1 MNTHTDP
8 PPSVSVIG
16 LGAMGSGIAHTFI
29 DAGCRVSVWN
39 RSRSKIDALT
49 AVGATGCDTPA
60 DALTANGHVVVCL
73 SDYATWSKVIEEHE
87 IQNQLAGKTIIQLT
101 GGTIDDV
108 REHEAFVKGNGG
120 RIADGAVMCFPQQL
134 GTDDASLLMS
144 GDQDVL
150 EECRP
155 LLSMLAPQWTNL
167 GEDIAKPAVLSRAL
181 TAGILT
187 SFIGF
192 LNGMAMCQ
200 KSGISLD
207 TYMEHTEIANSIVPK
222 EKRRLLEA
230 VRDGNTEQTQASI
243 NTWAGAHQTIYSV
256 AATLGTNLVV
266 QDAVKSVLQH
276 GQRMQL
282 GEYDL
287 AAIASVLATDIR

>member
-1 MNTHTDP
+1 MNMNTDT

-16 LGAMGSGIAHTFI
+16 LGAMGSGIARTFI

-39 RSRSKIDALT
+39 RSRGKVDALT
-49 AVGATGCDTPA
+49 ASGATGCDTPA
-60 DALTANGHVVVCL
+60 DAMRANRYVVVCV
-73 SDYATWSKVIEEHE
+73 SDYATWSGIVEEHGLR
-87 IQNQLAGKTIIQLT
+87 NQLKGKCVIQLT

-108 REHEAFVKGNGG
+108 CEHEALIKGNDG

-134 GTDDASLLMS
+134 GTADASLLMS
-144 GDQDVL
+144 GDQNVL

-167 GEDIAKPAVLSRAL
+167 GEDITRPTVLSRAL

-192 LNGMAMCQ
+192 LNGIAMCQ

-207 TYMEHTEIANSIVPK
+207 TYMEHTEIASAIVPN

-230 VRDGNTEQTQASI
+230 VRDGNTEQTQASL

-256 AATLGTNLVV
+256 AATLGTNLVL
-266 QDAVKSVLQH
+266 QDAIKSVLQH

-282 GEYDL
+282 GEFDL
-287 AAIASVLATDIR
+287 AAIASVLATEIK